1 MSAPNYLIDTN
12 VFIHLEDHSA
22 VPPEFALLLQLAARH
37 GVGVFV
43 HEAARDDIAR
53 DKDAERRRVT
63 LSKVDKFRLI
73 TKVRGLKPDELEQ
86 QFGRLPKP
94 NDVVDATLLHALIL
108 GVADFLIT
116 QDQGL
121 HERARR
127 HSPEL
132 TGRVLYVA
140 DAVSLLRSTYEPRE
154 VRIPFVEEMDAH
166 AIRLADPIFDSLRE
180 GYPEFDDWWRTKCV
194 KEMRKCWV
202 VTDDGQLG
210 GLIVRKEEVGGN
222 TDARLPG
229 NKILKIC
236 TFKVRP
242 ERRGVKL
249 GELLLKQVLWF
260 AQTNSFDV
268 AYVTV
273 YPTQE
278 TLIDLITY
286 YGFTHTYTKPNG
298 EHVYE
303 KQLSR
308 AALVVSRGEIRF
320 DAVRNA
326 YPRFSTDEE
335 VTAYVIPIKE
345 HFHESLFPELIDKRQ
360 PDLFAYSGAAS
371 PNTPGNT
378 IRKVYLCRAQARIE
392 QPGDILLFYKGKS
405 EWPPSQAI
413 TTIGIFENMTL
424 ANSTEDLR
432 RLAGGR
438 SVYSEDQLQAF
449 NASDERPVKVI
460 NFLLIG
466 HIAPSIELQD
476 LIRLGVFGGHPPQSI
491 VRLRRQQFV
500 AVLQEV
506 PNFGFQ
512 LLQSG

>member
-12 VFIHLEDHSA
+12 VFIHLEDASA
-22 VPPEFALLLQLAARH
+22 VPPEFALLLQLAAKH

-53 DKDAERRRVT
+53 DKDAARRQVS

-73 TKVRGLKPDELEQ
+73 AKVRGLKSEELEQ
-86 QFGRLPKP
+86 QFGKLPKP
-94 NDVVDATLLHALIL
+94 NDIVDATLLHALAIS
-108 GVADFLIT
+108 VADFLIT

-127 HSPEL
+127 QSPEL
-132 TGRVLYVA
+132 AGRVLYAA

-154 VRIPFVEEMDAH
+154 VAIPFVEEMDAH
-166 AIRLADPIFDSLRE
+166 AIPLTDPIFDSLRE

-202 VTDDGQLG
+202 VTDEGQLG
-210 GLIVRKEEVGGN
+210 GLIVRKEEVKGH

-229 NKILKIC
+229 KKVLKIC

-260 AQTNSFDV
+260 AQTNSYDV
-268 AYVTV
+268 AYVTA
-273 YPTQE
+273 YPAQE

-286 YGFTHTYTKPNG
+286 YGFTHTYTKANG

-308 AALVVSRGEIRF
+308 AALGIPKGESFF
-320 DAVRNA
+320 DAARKA

-335 VTAYVIPIKE
+335 VTAYVVPIKE
-345 HFHESLFPELIDKRQ
+345 SFHESLFPELADKRQ
-360 PDLFAYSGAAS
+360 PDLFAYSGS
-371 PNTPGNT
+371 VGPKTPGNT
-378 IRKVYLCRAQARIE
+378 IRKVYLCRAQAHVE

-405 EWPPSQAI
+405 ARPPSQAI
-413 TTIGIFENMTL
+413 TTIGIFENMTF

-438 SVYSEDQLQAF
+438 SVYSENQLRAF
-449 NASDERPVKVI
+449 KASDEQPVKVI

-466 HIAPSIELQD
+466 HIAPSIKLQD
-476 LIRLGVFGGHPPQSI
+476 LIRLTVFAGHPPQSMI
-491 VRLRRQQFV
+491 RLRREQLI
-500 AVLQEV
+500 AVLQKV
-506 PNFGFQ
+506 TNFGFQ
-512 LLQSG
+512 VLR